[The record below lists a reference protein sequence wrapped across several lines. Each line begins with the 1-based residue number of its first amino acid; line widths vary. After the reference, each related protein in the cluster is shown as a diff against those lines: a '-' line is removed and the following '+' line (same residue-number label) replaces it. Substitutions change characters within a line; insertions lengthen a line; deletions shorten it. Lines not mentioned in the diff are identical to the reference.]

1 MPQISIE
8 TIRKNLES
16 DRRFRE
22 RRHQQWTDNYLLDR
36 DIVITNRLTQRQSV
50 NVPLMKET
58 RKTIL
63 ASAEPQDIYFENLD
77 NDGQKDL
84 LMNEWFK
91 HVGERER
98 LELLNEIDKKQEFLY
113 GLSFWKLNIME
124 GRLRFEIIDPQ
135 DVLVDRY
142 VNPWD
147 LESARRITHT
157 GIFRTLSD
165 VRGTRLTTRARSPR
179 SRRSSRPSKALSLPP
194 RTRSSPRMPRSAWR
208 TWACRMS

>member
-1 MPQISIE
+1 MPISLQ
-8 TIRKNLES
+8 TIQKNLES

-63 ASAEPQDIYFENLD
+63 ASSEPQDIYFENLD
-77 NDGQKDL
+77 NDVQKEL

-91 HVGERER
+91 HVAERER

-113 GLSFWKLNIME
+113 GRSFWKLNIMD
-124 GRLRFEIIDPQ
+124 GRLRFEI
-135 DVLVDRY
+135 
-142 VNPWD
+142 
-147 LESARRITHT
+147 
-157 GIFRTLSD
+157 
-165 VRGTRLTTRARSPR
+165 RGACWGSRLPF
-179 SRRSSRPSKALSLPP
+179 SLPD
-194 RTRSSPRMPRSAWR
+194 AKANWR
-208 TWACRMS
+208 KEPGLSHLSHNQYFAAECRIARA